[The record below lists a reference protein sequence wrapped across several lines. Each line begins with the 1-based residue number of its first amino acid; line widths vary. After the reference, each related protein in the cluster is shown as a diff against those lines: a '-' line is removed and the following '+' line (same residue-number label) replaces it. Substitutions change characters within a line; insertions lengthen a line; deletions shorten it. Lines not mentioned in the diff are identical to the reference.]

1 MLNVKKIF
9 VESKTRSESS
19 CHVRKLP
26 PVFMQHTET
35 AIMDVLQ
42 KAIQNL
48 LNWWAC
54 DSGNSMPAM
63 HRLRHV
69 FLTTGRIP
77 CVCCDAFYRLSEMCI
92 WSMWNL
98 GTTIEDISV
107 YLPHSQRSFKHRG
120 PFIPPSIKLSL
131 LKHVNL
137 ESPMK
142 KTKPFRQFPN
152 FPLVHK

>member
-1 MLNVKKIF
+1 MLRKYLWKAKQEVNPPAMWESCLQCSCSILKQLSWMFCKK
-9 VESKTRSESS
+9 T
-19 CHVRKLP
+19 
-26 PVFMQHTET
+26 
-35 AIMDVLQ
+35 
-42 KAIQNL
+42 IQNF